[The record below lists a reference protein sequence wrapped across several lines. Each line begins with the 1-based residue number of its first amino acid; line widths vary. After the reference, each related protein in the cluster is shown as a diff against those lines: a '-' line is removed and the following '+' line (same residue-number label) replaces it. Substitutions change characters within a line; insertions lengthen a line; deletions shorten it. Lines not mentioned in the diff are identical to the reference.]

1 MSMLEFCKK
10 VLRSVSFDRFLFRK
24 ELSKAKVR
32 LIGSEQER
40 LKRWSLFRYGQDY
53 QQEILEVF
61 GDH

>member
-10 VLRSVSFDRFLFRK
+10 VLCSVSFDRFLFRK
-24 ELSKAKVR
+24 ELRKAKVR

-61 GDH
+61 GDP